1 MGWLYQLRV
10 RLGQIGLLPVSKLA
24 LITWYLLGLD
34 IFLFLLQK
42 IFAVFRLS
50 FGKSLGGWVTALS
63 LAVIV
68 LFAILAMRWAKAK
81 LLWRLRN
88 RLIVTY
94 IFIGVIPVI
103 LLVALGI
110 LSFYLF
116 AGQFAT
122 FIVTT
127 RMRTELESLQAANS
141 AISHNLVTKLRA
153 LTSAQNGGLEELVP
167 PEQTRA
173 GWNVYAWL
181 DGKPVMNRSAGN
193 TVPTLPSYLLASFCG
208 VVRDHDR
215 LFLRV
220 AENAVSNGHR
230 LTVLS
235 SESLDQRLLQNF
247 AARLGEVTLFASGFP
262 GREKD
267 SKQSRPLNAS
277 ACIDA
282 SPAAAGGTDQSSEPA
297 LKPAEHIVPPVAAG
311 VEPAP
316 AHQFD
321 GAVTFWS
328 AVFVADWSTGANAV
342 PAAMSVQ
349 TRFSVLYD
357 RLFESM
363 GDFVSNVESGLLLVA
378 SVLAIIELVALLI
391 GVRLTRSATGAVAGL
406 YEATGHVNRGEFSH
420 RIPVQ
425 SDDQLASLARSFNSM
440 TESLAKLIIEQKE
453 KQRMESE
460 LVIAQEVQAQL
471 FPRHISQL
479 STLEVFGFCRPART
493 VSGDYYDFL
502 AMDKDKLLLAVG
514 DISGKGIAAA
524 LLMATIHSAVRA
536 YSLEGIPIL
545 REPVA
550 AGVGSA
556 SNIMLGSTLQGVEVS
571 PAALLALLNHQLY
584 DSTPAEKYATL
595 FLAMYDERQRTL
607 TYSNGGHL
615 PPIILRSDCGIRKLD
630 QGGTVVGLFD
640 DQSYDEAFVPLNPGD
655 IFLAYSDGVTEP
667 ENDFGEF
674 GEERLVELVWDNR
687 ELPLPRISELVTAAV
702 LDWIGNAEQPDDVTL
717 VLARSR

>member
-1 MGWLYQLRV
+1 
-10 RLGQIGLLPVSKLA
+10 
-24 LITWYLLGLD
+24 
-34 IFLFLLQK
+34 
-42 IFAVFRLS
+42 
-50 FGKSLGGWVTALS
+50 
-63 LAVIV
+63 
-68 LFAILAMRWAKAK
+68 MR
-81 LLWRLRN
+81 
-88 RLIVTY
+88 
-94 IFIGVIPVI
+94 
-103 LLVALGI
+103 
-110 LSFYLF
+110 S
-116 AGQFAT
+116 
-122 FIVTT
+122 
-127 RMRTELESLQAANS
+127 ELESLQAANS
-141 AISHNLVTKLRA
+141 AISQNLAAKLRA
-153 LTSAQNGGLEELVP
+153 ITSAQKGGLEALIP
-167 PEQTRA
+167 PDQTRA
-173 GWNVYAWL
+173 GWNVYAWI
-181 DGKPVMNRSAGN
+181 DGKPVMNRSAGSAI
-193 TVPTLPSYLLASFCG
+193 PTLPSYLQASFCG

-220 AENAVSNGHR
+220 AESTVTGEHR

-235 SESLDQRLLQNF
+235 SEALDQRLLQNF
-247 AARLGEVTLFASGFP
+247 ASHLGEVTLYASGFL
-262 GREKD
+262 GHETEN
-267 SKQSRPLNAS
+267 KQARPLNSSGCVDTS
-277 ACIDA
+277 AL
-282 SPAAAGGTDQSSEPA
+282 AAAVTNPSAEYV
-297 LKPAEHIVPPVAAG
+297 LKPAEHIVAPVAAG
-311 VEPAP
+311 VAPAP
-316 AHQFD
+316 ARGFD
-321 GAVTFWS
+321 GAVTFPS
-328 AVFVADWSTGANAV
+328 AVFVTDWDTGANAI
-342 PAAMSVQ
+342 PAAIGVQ
-349 TRFSVLYD
+349 TRFSMLYE

-363 GDFVSNVESGLLLVA
+363 GDFVSTVESSLLLVA
-378 SVLAIIELVALLI
+378 VVLAIIELVALLI
-391 GVRLTRSATGAVAGL
+391 GVRLTRSMTGAVAQL
-406 YEATGHVNRGEFSH
+406 YQATEHINRGEFSH
-420 RIPVQ
+420 RIPVK
-425 SDDQLASLARSFNSM
+425 SNDQLATLAESFNTM
-440 TESLAKLIIEQKE
+440 TTSLEKLIVEQKE
-453 KQRMESE
+453 KQRMEGE

-502 AMDKDKLLLAVG
+502 AMDADKLLLAVG

-550 AGVGSA
+550 AGIGSA
-556 SNIMLGSTLQGVEVS
+556 STIMLASTLPGVEVS

-615 PPIILRSDCGIRKLD
+615 PPIILGSNRGIRRLD

-674 GEERLVELVWDNR
+674 GEERLIDLVWENR

-702 LDWIGNAEQPDDVTL
+702 DDWIGAAEQPDDVTL